1 MPALLNQ
8 RPDPAVDRTCLGKP
22 VIPLMSNVSAQ
33 HRPLVTHGRRN
44 LFRLAPGPFDIHHL
58 GSPMSYH
65 SSVSQ
70 RNGKRVAKIENL
82 KVARFSGVFFDL
94 SSAEHG

>member
-1 MPALLNQ
+1 
-8 RPDPAVDRTCLGKP
+8 
-22 VIPLMSNVSAQ
+22 
-33 HRPLVTHGRRN
+33 
-44 LFRLAPGPFDIHHL
+44 
-58 GSPMSYH
+58 MSYH